1 MLGII
6 NKGLLLFLYSFG
18 IIKNMKL
25 PSKIYTQFG
34 DSFNIQ
40 SYEDGAFILEENPFF
55 YSYLVDS
62 NGFTIMKNG
71 MLFPSGVKAMSHET
85 YLRWKNRFDEKSK

>member
-1 MLGII
+1 LEII

-25 PSKIYTQFG
+25 PSIIYTQFG

-40 SYEDGAFILEENPFF
+40 SYEDGAFILEENSFF
-55 YSYLVDS
+55 YSYLIES

-71 MLFPSGVKAMSHET
+71 LLFPSGVKAKNHET
-85 YLRWKNRFDEKSK
+85 YLSWKSRLVEESK